1 MLAARRTPR
10 DDTGFTLLELVVVMA
25 ISGVLA
31 SIGVFGFASWQ
42 ATAEQQGTADS
53 VLSQLRNASTRSVS
67 EGRTYCLEVGSGGTS
82 YSLYQY
88 SCSTTAP
95 SSRVLGPK
103 ATQSADVTLL
113 ATVTHP
119 TPAPACPS
127 GSTCIYFRPR
137 GTATPAEL
145 IVQSTERAKTYKI
158 TVEGLTARVFM

>member
-1 MLAARRTPR
+1 VLATRRTPR
-10 DDTGFTLLELVVVMA
+10 ADTGFTLIELVVVMS

-31 SIGVFGFASWQ
+31 SIGVFGFANWQ

-67 EGRTYCLEVGSGGTS
+67 EGRTYCVEISAGGTS
-82 YSLYQY
+82 YSLYRY

-103 ATQSADVTLL
+103 ATQSTDVTLT
-113 ATVTHP
+113 AAVTHP
-119 TPAPACPS
+119 TPTPACPS

-137 GTATPAEL
+137 GTATPAQ
-145 IVQSTERAKTYKI
+145 VTVHSTERAKTYTI